1 MPNNQE
7 VILKLIEGRKLCQE
21 FRMRQINYL
30 KSFEADTEKEALD
43 NIKEI
48 TARKQETC
56 NHPIALYS
64 VDCDGTHCLSC
75 YKELDDS
82 ITMPIIYGPGS
93 YMAEYVSIELIK
105 LLRANPSLTIFDA
118 VELIQANINKI
129 EHFEYDKASKR

>member
-30 KSFEADTEKEALD
+30 KSFGADTEKEALD

-64 VDCDGTHCLSC
+64 VDCDCTHCLSC
-75 YKELDDS
+75 YKELES
-82 ITMPIIYGPGS
+82 GINVPIIYGPGS
-93 YMAEYVSIELIK
+93 YMAEYVSIELIR
-105 LLRANPSLTIFDA
+105 LLQANPNLATMDA
-118 VELIQANINKI
+118 VDLIQANINKVQN
-129 EHFEYDKASKR
+129 FEYDKAIKR